1 MTSDKPKIKS
11 NAGKLFVSLLLI
23 ALAAFVYWS
32 PYSTLQEI
40 RKDLHEGQME
50 KLDQIIDYATV
61 REGLKRDFRAM
72 AVEQVEDGSLKHKLL
87 GLLGLA
93 VGAPVVDP
101 VVDYVVS
108 PAGLR
113 DVVEGVVPVFSAGQV
128 TSSTTT
134 KSVAPDG
141 TVTTVT
147 TEIKDTNS
155 KTDGHYVDFNI
166 FVATIHS
173 PSGSATVLTF
183 TRHGLMAWQLTH
195 IKLVPTHKADT
206 VSE

>member
-1 MTSDKPKIKS
+1 MTTEKLKNKS
-11 NAGKLFVSLLLI
+11 NAGKLFVALLFL

-32 PYSTLQEI
+32 PYATLQEI
-40 RKDLHEGQME
+40 RKDLHEGQID
-50 KLDQIIDYATV
+50 KLDQKIDYATV

-87 GLLGLA
+87 GILGLA

-113 DVVEGVVPVFSAGQV
+113 DVVEGVVPVFSSGQR
-128 TSSTTT
+128 TETTT
-134 KSVAPDG
+134 SRSVAPDG

-147 TEIKDTNS
+147 TEIKDSNS
-155 KTDGHYVDFNI
+155 KTDGRYVDYNI
-166 FVATIHS
+166 FVATIHN
-173 PSGSATVLTF
+173 PSGSATALTF
-183 TRHGLMAWQLTH
+183 TRHGLMSWQLTH
-195 IKLVPTHKADT
+195 IRLLPTHK
-206 VSE
+206 VSVD